1 MIDVETCAIGWA
13 RLKWNANK
21 NNNIL
26 ITWYGETAETDGQC
40 QGCDCDGGVAR
51 VSDHLVT
58 FNQQVQLIL
67 LYLRQLS
74 SLIYHQKDGLHS
86 EAAAVE
92 NLADGRGRQDAV
104 AAQVVGQLASDW
116 HDDGHDQMRK
126 GRQCSDFSYVE
137 LEDLSEVA
145 RLREDE
151 EVECPGSAKVGDDD
165 GVNGRGCEEGA
176 PRCRPEIG
184 DGALDV
190 RQRLLDVEPLAGR
203 DGRMETRLLEREPHP
218 ENVPDHSE
226 DAVKVERRLPADSVR
241 QPTGERHADHGAGI
255 RAAKGQ
261 SGQSGSL
268 QRRCPPPPDA
278 VAGRV
283 RDSLFELNFFFYY
296 LDPCLQIGFLCLYE
310 QYLDQSLDD
319 ADEGEDDRVDFGR
332 AGQEHVETSRH
343 DNGRPE
349 YPLWQKQQC
358 RIH

>member
-1 MIDVETCAIGWA
+1 
-13 RLKWNANK
+13 
-21 NNNIL
+21 
-26 ITWYGETAETDGQC
+26 
-40 QGCDCDGGVAR
+40 
-51 VSDHLVT
+51 
-58 FNQQVQLIL
+58 
-67 LYLRQLS
+67 
-74 SLIYHQKDGLHS
+74 
-86 EAAAVE
+86 
-92 NLADGRGRQDAV
+92 
-104 AAQVVGQLASDW
+104 
-116 HDDGHDQMRK
+116 MRK
-126 GRQCSDFSYVE
+126 GRQCSDFAYVE

-165 GVNGRGCEEGA
+165 GVDGRGCEEGA
-176 PRCRPEIG
+176 PGCRPEIG

-349 YPLWQKQQC
+349 YPL
-358 RIH
+358 

>member
-1 MIDVETCAIGWA
+1 
-13 RLKWNANK
+13 
-21 NNNIL
+21 
-26 ITWYGETAETDGQC
+26 
-40 QGCDCDGGVAR
+40 
-51 VSDHLVT
+51 
-58 FNQQVQLIL
+58 
-67 LYLRQLS
+67 
-74 SLIYHQKDGLHS
+74 
-86 EAAAVE
+86 
-92 NLADGRGRQDAV
+92 
-104 AAQVVGQLASDW
+104 
-116 HDDGHDQMRK
+116 MRK
-126 GRQCSDFSYVE
+126 GRQCSDFAYVE

-165 GVNGRGCEEGA
+165 GVDGRGCEEGA

-241 QPTGERHADHGAGI
+241 QPTGEWHADHGAGI

-283 RDSLFELNFFFYY
+283 RDSLFELNFFF
-296 LDPCLQIGFLCLYE
+296 LLFRPMFTNWLSVFIRTIPRPVPGRCGRGWRRPGGFWP
-310 QYLDQSLDD
+310 
-319 ADEGEDDRVDFGR
+319 RR
-332 AGQEHVETSRH
+332 AGACWDKPTRQWPTRIPFMTKATMSDSLVISQLLDWLYPPAEGPKPPSAVQFDSQLSRPVSNE
-343 DNGRPE
+343 DE
-349 YPLWQKQQC
+349 PLLLLHGLSKIAQTRGLVYERKFRRTC
-358 RIH
+358 